1 MNTGNFTDLLGALI
15 PIFAVFAYRQP
26 LRAML
31 RVVGTNARLTAERAG
46 RYWQHGVAVHLRRL
60 LWVALAINVVV
71 MGGVYYY
78 LIAKADAQGVAWMWT
93 WIIGFVASVST
104 VVVPIVLLWG
114 TNGYS
119 RADLDVIY
127 NTPIGGN
134 RQQLRAYVR
143 RVREIERR
151 VGPPSRVNA
160 WALFGLVF
168 GFIFSGACLALL
180 AGELYIGHA
189 VSKPDLY
196 VPMAA
201 GFLLLAFALGGIVA
215 ASAIVGAVLETAGG
229 FAIQMLGIVIR
240 MVLTAGPFIT
250 RHNWNEW
257 VGGGF
262 TNPAGAYSQQMKGA
276 FRPYLGALGLLA
288 ALYICVPHPLFVL
301 VIFPMLLLGLWF
313 LEKFLS
319 WTMGEETSKKLLA
332 ALLKLIISL
341 LILYTAVTV
350 VGILFYGWP
359 EDIDRRIFRFLWGWS
374 DLLLQVSAWYG
385 ILVVA
390 LCSALAWFFFSASK
404 KVSNHA
410 AKAGSTVLVVLLGAI
425 VFVTMM
431 GWFATWVTGED
442 KPTLDRLL
450 SVGSPSSTVHSRTPT
465 VNNLNVTVN
474 RPPTPPP
481 PPVQPARGAN
491 GRHVS
496 DETDHPQHHE
506 TRVRAAYNRCD
517 PRYRSAAY
525 IQQFCRR

>member
-1 MNTGNFTDLLGALI
+1 MNTVNFTDLLGALI

-46 RYWQHGVAVHLRRL
+46 RYWQHRVAVHLRRL
-60 LWVALAINVVV
+60 LWVALVINVAV
-71 MGGVYYY
+71 MGCVYYY

-93 WIIGFVASVST
+93 WIIGFVASIAT
-104 VVVPIVLLWG
+104 VLVPIVLLWG

-127 NTPIGGN
+127 NTPVGAN

-180 AGELYIGHA
+180 AGELYIGHS
-189 VSKPDLY
+189 VSIPDLY

-201 GFLLLAFALGGIVA
+201 GFLLLLFSLGGVVA
-215 ASAIVGAVLETAGG
+215 ASAIVGAVVETAGG

-250 RHNWNEW
+250 RDNWREW

-262 TNPAGAYSQQMKGA
+262 TNPAGAYSQQLKGA
-276 FRPYLGALGLLA
+276 FRPYLGAVGLLA

-341 LILYTAVTV
+341 LILYRAVTI

-359 EDIDRRIFRFLWGWS
+359 EDMDHRIFRFLVGWS
-374 DLLLQVSAWYG
+374 NLTLQAEWASGLQV
-385 ILVVA
+385 A
-390 LCSALAWFFFSASK
+390 LLCAVIAGFFFWATK
-404 KVSNHA
+404 KLTNPA
-410 AKAGSTVLVVLLGAI
+410 IKAGVTILGTLFGAI
-425 VFVTMM
+425 VFMTLL
-431 GWFATWVTGED
+431 GWIATRLTGER
-442 KPTLDRLL
+442 KPTLEHLL
-450 SVGSPSSTVHSRTPT
+450 AVGSETAAQPPHTTARNTNTPPVAQAPAKLPPRRTARVAEAAHQPPHARSSAHRDPCEGLPASFRGSSVGR
-465 VNNLNVTVN
+465 
-474 RPPTPPP
+474 R
-481 PPVQPARGAN
+481 
-491 GRHVS
+491 
-496 DETDHPQHHE
+496 
-506 TRVRAAYNRCD
+506 RC
-517 PRYRSAAY
+517 R
-525 IQQFCRR
+525 